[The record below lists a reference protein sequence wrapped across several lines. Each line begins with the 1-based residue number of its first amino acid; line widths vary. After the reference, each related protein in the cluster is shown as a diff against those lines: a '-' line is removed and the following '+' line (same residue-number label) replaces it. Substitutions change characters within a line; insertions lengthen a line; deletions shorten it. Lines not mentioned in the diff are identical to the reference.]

1 MARPSMTR
9 QSAKRFTLILF
20 VCGLTSLAYAQIGI
34 YQHGSVVRMHM
45 GDCVLA
51 HHGFMVAFGGPSNA
65 EPQDF
70 CPEYTL
76 VSSKVVYVIVGK
88 SSKELIPLAETIDF
102 RLQKDELA
110 VRADDAKHES
120 KFMIKEMVMRSEWD
134 RVQRHMDEQM
144 KTSEDQTAMKT
155 RD

>member
-1 MARPSMTR
+1 
-9 QSAKRFTLILF
+9 
-20 VCGLTSLAYAQIGI
+20 
-34 YQHGSVVRMHM
+34 MHM

-51 HHGFMVAFGGPSNA
+51 HHGFMVAFGGPSSP

-144 KTSEDQTAMKT
+144 KSGEDQTAMKT

>member
-1 MARPSMTR
+1 
-9 QSAKRFTLILF
+9 
-20 VCGLTSLAYAQIGI
+20 
-34 YQHGSVVRMHM
+34 M

-51 HHGFMVAFGGPSNA
+51 HHGFMVAFGGPSA
-65 EPQDF
+65 PEPQDF

-144 KTSEDQTAMKT
+144 KSGEDQTAMKT